1 MSVDDKRSC
10 AKIASMIKGR
20 TPEEIR
26 ATFNI
31 ESDFTP
37 EEEAKVVEFVFHD
50 V

>member
-1 MSVDDKRSC
+1 
-10 AKIASMIKGR
+10 MIKGR

-37 EEEAKVVEFVFHD
+37 EEEAKVVEESCGD